1 MDTGRSSQKSPR
13 MNDSHTSSLLEQG
26 YIHGHASFLL
36 THDSARE
43 TMMLTKRENYA
54 Y

>member
-13 MNDSHTSSLLEQG
+13 MNDSHTTSLLEQG

-36 THDSARE
+36 IHDSARE
-43 TMMLTKRENYA
+43 TMILTKRESLTY
-54 Y
+54 